1 MKRTIVLLS
10 MFTLF
15 FGAVSVNAAV
25 DEDSA
30 KSLIKKNKCGN
41 CHALDKKK
49 DGPSFKSIA
58 KEFSDK
64 PDAQTKLYK
73 HLTTSPIVEVD
84 GKKEKHKQIKAKNDT
99 EINNLIQWILS
110 R

>member
-1 MKRTIVLLS
+1 MYRTIVILVAAMLS
-10 MFTLF
+10 VAT
-15 FGAVSVNAAV
+15 VPTNAAV

-41 CHALDKKK
+41 CHAIDKKK
-49 DGPSFKSIA
+49 DGPSFKAIA
-58 KEFSDK
+58 KEFSGK
-64 PDAQTKLYK
+64 PDAQAKLFK
-73 HLTTSPIVEVD
+73 HVTTSPMVEVD
-84 GKKEKHKQIKAKNDT
+84 GKKEKHKQIKAKNDA